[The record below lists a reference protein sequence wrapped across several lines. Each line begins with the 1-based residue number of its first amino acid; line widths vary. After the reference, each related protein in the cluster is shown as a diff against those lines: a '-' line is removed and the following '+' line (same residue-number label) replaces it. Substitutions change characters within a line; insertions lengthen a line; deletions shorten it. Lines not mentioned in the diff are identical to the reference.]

1 MTDVAS
7 KVDSESVGQR
17 VIELLRR
24 WMTGPR
30 RTDISELSDH
40 MLADIGLD
48 ERAIADVRRERRNWR

>member
-17 VIELLRR
+17 VIELLKR
-24 WMTGPR
+24 WMTRPR